1 LQVLQEKQDT
11 VTPKVCK
18 ANFTC
23 HLLVVS
29 TWTKPGWIPP
39 DFAQF
44 TYRPWWSNKAHY
56 CICFKGLFKSHDSI
70 MSLTFCSSLQM
81 SNYCMQSLKS
91 FSGIYRFK
99 NQQRMIGKSQLV
111 LSGS

>member
-1 LQVLQEKQDT
+1 
-11 VTPKVCK
+11 
-18 ANFTC
+18 
-23 HLLVVS
+23 LLVVVS
-29 TWTKPGWIPP
+29 TCTKPGWIPP

-70 MSLTFCSSLQM
+70 MSLAFCSSLKV